1 MTEKQI
7 TEEILRYLKDESYN
21 YAVLIDGE
29 WGSGKTF
36 FVNNSLT
43 KAINKQEAN
52 LNTNRSVK
60 YISLYG
66 CKDMADVQENIA
78 WSFAED
84 ARKKIK
90 NRMKW
95 GTTVE
100 KVSSNI
106 LLSSQKI
113 GNVIMKKFLP
123 EASLYKISSDW
134 LNLGSFI
141 FIFDDLERCDC
152 PVNEVFGFLNE
163 LVEHE
168 NTKVIIIA
176 NEKELMTIA
185 DTQSLELQYYLALD
199 ERVQWPKTDEDNVW
213 SVICKKPEGI
223 SLTELEKRRSLLFP
237 VEESG
242 DYCRIREK
250 LIGVT
255 LKYDPNIPEIISQ
268 IIETSNYENSI
279 KGLLRAKK
287 ESFESTMEYYHH
299 RNLRTFQFFLSKVT
313 YLLGQLKNIEIN
325 QEYYEAISNQVISE
339 TFMQAVRFK
348 SNYQPPKDN
357 YTWLSIEQDTNF
369 HSVKQYVES
378 GTYDYKNY
386 ENEVLKYQNELKAD
400 VFSDDPYYLLYRQ
413 YYYQTQEW
421 CEEQLDKMI
430 KQLKTNKYPISLYGK
445 IIMAIQRLIDLG
457 FDEQYMNEAKKWM
470 LENISNSGE
479 VEEID
484 PDLWFVEDREFR
496 NRVIAIVADINEAIK
511 NHTETASREN
521 VIDILKNDDWIA
533 KLKKYVNPND
543 LRYVQDISV
552 FSKAP
557 SAQWLKNMHKASP
570 KDIDDFRELLEYI
583 YPRGVRRNSYI
594 QDADTIKAII
604 EGLRKI
610 KEDDLIKK
618 ACIRWLGAQFEA
630 IVKLH
635 EPQIEQKTE

>member
-36 FVNNSLT
+36 FVNNTLT
-43 KAINKQEAN
+43 KEINKQEAN

-60 YISLYG
+60 YVSLYG

-84 ARKKIK
+84 ARRKIK

-213 SVICKKPEGI
+213 SVICKKPEGV

-268 IIETSNYENSI
+268 IIETSNCESSV
-279 KGLLRAKK
+279 KGMLRGKK
-287 ESFESTMEYYHH
+287 ESFEDTMEYYHH

-313 YLLGQLKNIEIN
+313 YLLGQLENIKID

-413 YYYQTQEW
+413 YYYQTQVW

-430 KQLKTNKYPISLYGK
+430 KQLRTNKYPISLYGR

-496 NRVIAIVADINEAIK
+496 DRVIAIVADINEAIK
-511 NHTETASREN
+511 NHTETASRGN

>member
-36 FVNNSLT
+36 FVNNTLT
-43 KAINKQEAN
+43 KEINKQEAN

-60 YISLYG
+60 YVSLYG

-84 ARKKIK
+84 ARRKIK

-213 SVICKKPEGI
+213 SVICKKPEGV

-268 IIETSNYENSI
+268 IIETSNCESSV
-279 KGLLRAKK
+279 KGMLRGKK
-287 ESFESTMEYYHH
+287 ESFEDTMEYYHH

-313 YLLGQLKNIEIN
+313 YLLGQLENIKID

-413 YYYQTQEW
+413 YYYQTQVW

-430 KQLKTNKYPISLYGK
+430 KQLRTNKYPISLYGR

-496 NRVIAIVADINEAIK
+496 DRVIAIVADINEAIK

-583 YPRGVRRNSYI
+583 YPRGVR
-594 QDADTIKAII
+594 II
-604 EGLRKI
+604 LSIPK
-610 KEDDLIKK
+610 
-618 ACIRWLGAQFEA
+618 C
-630 IVKLH
+630 
-635 EPQIEQKTE
+635 

>member
-36 FVNNSLT
+36 FVNNTLT
-43 KAINKQEAN
+43 KESNKQEAN

-60 YISLYG
+60 YVSLYG

-84 ARKKIK
+84 ARRKIK

-213 SVICKKPEGI
+213 SVICKKPEGV

-268 IIETSNYENSI
+268 IIETSNCESSV
-279 KGLLRAKK
+279 KGMLRGKK
-287 ESFESTMEYYHH
+287 ESFEDTMEYYHH

-313 YLLGQLKNIEIN
+313 YLLGQLENIKID

-413 YYYQTQEW
+413 YYYQTQVW

-430 KQLKTNKYPISLYGK
+430 KQLRTNKYPISLYGR
-445 IIMAIQRLIDLG
+445 IIMVIQRLIDLG

-496 NRVIAIVADINEAIK
+496 DRVIAIVADINEAIK

>member
-7 TEEILRYLKDESYN
+7 TEEILRYLNDKAYN

-36 FVNNSLT
+36 FVNNTLT
-43 KAINKQEAN
+43 KAINKQEIKFK
-52 LNTNRSVK
+52 TNRNVK

-90 NRMKW
+90 KMMKW

-123 EASLYKISSDW
+123 ETSLYKISSDW

-199 ERVQWPKTDEDNVW
+199 ERIQWPKTDENNVW
-213 SVICKKPEGI
+213 SVICKKPEGV
-223 SLTELEKRRSLLFP
+223 SLTELEKRRNLLFP

-268 IIETSNYENSI
+268 IIETSNCESSV
-279 KGLLRAKK
+279 KGMLRGKK
-287 ESFESTMEYYHH
+287 ESFEDTMEYYHH

-313 YLLGQLKNIEIN
+313 YLLGQLENIKID

-348 SNYQPPKDN
+348 SNYQPPKDD

-378 GTYDYKNY
+378 RTYDYKNY

-413 YYYQTQEW
+413 YYYQTQAW

-496 NRVIAIVADINEAIK
+496 DRVIAIVANINEAIK

-604 EGLRKI
+604 EGLRKM
-610 KEDDLIKK
+610 KEEDLIKK
-618 ACIRWLGAQFEA
+618 ACTGWLCAQFEA
-630 IVKLH
+630 IVKSH
-635 EPQIEQKTE
+635 EPQVEQETE

>member
-36 FVNNSLT
+36 FVNNTLT
-43 KAINKQEAN
+43 KEINKQEAN

-60 YISLYG
+60 YVSLYG

-84 ARKKIK
+84 ARRKIK

-213 SVICKKPEGI
+213 SVICKKPEGV

-268 IIETSNYENSI
+268 IIETSNCESSV
-279 KGLLRAKK
+279 KGMLRGKK
-287 ESFESTMEYYHH
+287 ESFEDTMEYYHH

-313 YLLGQLKNIEIN
+313 YLLGQLENIKID

-413 YYYQTQEW
+413 YYYQTQVW

-430 KQLKTNKYPISLYGK
+430 KQLRTNKYPISLYGR

-496 NRVIAIVADINEAIK
+496 DRVIAIVADINEAIK

>member
-36 FVNNSLT
+36 FVNNTLT
-43 KAINKQEAN
+43 KEINKQEAN

-60 YISLYG
+60 YVSLYG

-84 ARKKIK
+84 ARRKIK

-141 FIFDDLERCDC
+141 FTFDDLERCDC

-213 SVICKKPEGI
+213 SVICKKPEGV

-268 IIETSNYENSI
+268 IIETSNCESSV
-279 KGLLRAKK
+279 KGMLRGKK
-287 ESFESTMEYYHH
+287 ESFEDTMEYYHH

-313 YLLGQLKNIEIN
+313 YLLGQLENIKID

-413 YYYQTQEW
+413 YYYQTQVW

-430 KQLKTNKYPISLYGK
+430 KQLRTNKYPISLYGR

-496 NRVIAIVADINEAIK
+496 DRVIAIVADINEAIK

>member
-36 FVNNSLT
+36 FVNNTLT
-43 KAINKQEAN
+43 KEINKQEAN

-60 YISLYG
+60 YVSLYG

-84 ARKKIK
+84 ARRKIK

-213 SVICKKPEGI
+213 SVICKKPEGV

-268 IIETSNYENSI
+268 IIETSNCESSV
-279 KGLLRAKK
+279 KGMLRGKK
-287 ESFESTMEYYHH
+287 ESFEDTMEYYHH

-313 YLLGQLKNIEIN
+313 YLLGQLENIKID

-369 HSVKQYVES
+369 HSVKQSVES

-413 YYYQTQEW
+413 YYYQTQVW

-430 KQLKTNKYPISLYGK
+430 KQLRTNKYPISLYGR

-496 NRVIAIVADINEAIK
+496 DRVIAIVADINEAIK

>member
-36 FVNNSLT
+36 FVNNTLT
-43 KAINKQEAN
+43 KEINKQEAN

-60 YISLYG
+60 YVSLYG

-84 ARKKIK
+84 ARRKIK

-213 SVICKKPEGI
+213 SVICKKPEGV

-268 IIETSNYENSI
+268 IIETSNCESSV
-279 KGLLRAKK
+279 KGMLRGKK
-287 ESFESTMEYYHH
+287 ESFEYTMEYYHH

-313 YLLGQLKNIEIN
+313 YLLGQLENIKID

-413 YYYQTQEW
+413 YYYQTQVW

-430 KQLKTNKYPISLYGK
+430 KQLRTNKYPISLYGR

-496 NRVIAIVADINEAIK
+496 DRVIAIVADINEAIK

>member
-36 FVNNSLT
+36 FVNNTLT
-43 KAINKQEAN
+43 KEINKQEAN

-60 YISLYG
+60 YVSLYG

-84 ARKKIK
+84 ARRKIK

-213 SVICKKPEGI
+213 SVICKKPEGV

-268 IIETSNYENSI
+268 IIETSNCESSV
-279 KGLLRAKK
+279 KGMLRGKK
-287 ESFESTMEYYHH
+287 ESFEDTMEYYHH

-313 YLLGQLKNIEIN
+313 YLLGQLENIKID

-348 SNYQPPKDN
+348 S
-357 YTWLSIEQDTNF
+357 
-369 HSVKQYVES
+369 
-378 GTYDYKNY
+378 
-386 ENEVLKYQNELKAD
+386 
-400 VFSDDPYYLLYRQ
+400 
-413 YYYQTQEW
+413 
-421 CEEQLDKMI
+421 
-430 KQLKTNKYPISLYGK
+430 
-445 IIMAIQRLIDLG
+445 
-457 FDEQYMNEAKKWM
+457 
-470 LENISNSGE
+470 
-479 VEEID
+479 
-484 PDLWFVEDREFR
+484 
-496 NRVIAIVADINEAIK
+496 
-511 NHTETASREN
+511 
-521 VIDILKNDDWIA
+521 
-533 KLKKYVNPND
+533 
-543 LRYVQDISV
+543 
-552 FSKAP
+552 
-557 SAQWLKNMHKASP
+557 
-570 KDIDDFRELLEYI
+570 
-583 YPRGVRRNSYI
+583 
-594 QDADTIKAII
+594 
-604 EGLRKI
+604 
-610 KEDDLIKK
+610 
-618 ACIRWLGAQFEA
+618 
-630 IVKLH
+630 
-635 EPQIEQKTE
+635 

>member
-36 FVNNSLT
+36 FVNNTLT
-43 KAINKQEAN
+43 KEINKQEAN

-60 YISLYG
+60 YVSLYG

-84 ARKKIK
+84 ARRKIK

-213 SVICKKPEGI
+213 SVICKKPEGV

-268 IIETSNYENSI
+268 IIETSNCESSV
-279 KGLLRAKK
+279 KGMLRGKK
-287 ESFESTMEYYHH
+287 ESFEDTMEYYHH

-313 YLLGQLKNIEIN
+313 YLLGQLENIKID

-348 SNYQPPKDN
+348 SIYQPPKDN

-413 YYYQTQEW
+413 YYYQTQVW

-430 KQLKTNKYPISLYGK
+430 KQLRTNKYPISLYGR

-496 NRVIAIVADINEAIK
+496 DRVIAIVADINEAIK

>member
-36 FVNNSLT
+36 FVNNTLT
-43 KAINKQEAN
+43 KEINKQEAN

-60 YISLYG
+60 YVSLYG

-84 ARKKIK
+84 ARRKIK

-213 SVICKKPEGI
+213 SVICKKPEGV

-268 IIETSNYENSI
+268 IIETSNCESSV
-279 KGLLRAKK
+279 KGMLRGKK
-287 ESFESTMEYYHH
+287 ESFEDTMEYYHH

-313 YLLGQLKNIEIN
+313 YLLGQLENIKID

-413 YYYQTQEW
+413 YYYQTQVW

-430 KQLKTNKYPISLYGK
+430 KQLRTNKYPISLYGR

-496 NRVIAIVADINEAIK
+496 DRVIAIVADINEAIK

-604 EGLRKI
+604 EG
-610 KEDDLIKK
+610 
-618 ACIRWLGAQFEA
+618 
-630 IVKLH
+630 
-635 EPQIEQKTE
+635 

>member
-7 TEEILRYLKDESYN
+7 TEEIVRYLKEESYN

-36 FVNNSLT
+36 FVNNTLT
-43 KAINKQEAN
+43 KEINKQEAN

-60 YISLYG
+60 YVSLYG

-84 ARKKIK
+84 ARRKIK

-213 SVICKKPEGI
+213 SVICKKPEGV

-268 IIETSNYENSI
+268 IIETSNCESSV
-279 KGLLRAKK
+279 KGMLRGKK
-287 ESFESTMEYYHH
+287 ESFEDTMEYYHH

-313 YLLGQLKNIEIN
+313 YLLGQLENIKID

-413 YYYQTQEW
+413 YYYQTQVW

-430 KQLKTNKYPISLYGK
+430 KQLRTNKYPISLYGR

-496 NRVIAIVADINEAIK
+496 DRVIAIVADINEAIK

>member
-36 FVNNSLT
+36 FVNNTLT
-43 KAINKQEAN
+43 KEINKQEAN

-60 YISLYG
+60 YVSLYG

-84 ARKKIK
+84 ARRKIK

-152 PVNEVFGFLNE
+152 HVNEVFGFLNE

-213 SVICKKPEGI
+213 SVICKKPEGV

-268 IIETSNYENSI
+268 IIETSNCESSV
-279 KGLLRAKK
+279 KGMLRGKK
-287 ESFESTMEYYHH
+287 ESFEDTMEYYHH

-313 YLLGQLKNIEIN
+313 YLLGQLENIKID

-413 YYYQTQEW
+413 YYYQTQVW

-430 KQLKTNKYPISLYGK
+430 KQLRTNKYPISLYGR

-496 NRVIAIVADINEAIK
+496 DRVIAIVADINEAIK

>member
-36 FVNNSLT
+36 FVNNTLT
-43 KAINKQEAN
+43 KEINKQEAN

-60 YISLYG
+60 YVSLYG

-84 ARKKIK
+84 ARRKIK

-213 SVICKKPEGI
+213 SVICKKPEGV

-268 IIETSNYENSI
+268 IIETSNCESSV
-279 KGLLRAKK
+279 KGMLRGKK
-287 ESFESTMEYYHH
+287 ESFEDTMQYYHH

-313 YLLGQLKNIEIN
+313 YLLGQLENIKID

-413 YYYQTQEW
+413 YYYQTQVW

-430 KQLKTNKYPISLYGK
+430 KQLRTNKYPISLYGR

-496 NRVIAIVADINEAIK
+496 DRVIAIVADINEAIK

>member
-36 FVNNSLT
+36 FVNNTLT
-43 KAINKQEAN
+43 KEINKQEAN

-60 YISLYG
+60 YVSLYG
-66 CKDMADVQENIA
+66 CKDMADDHEDIA

-84 ARKKIK
+84 ARRKIK

-213 SVICKKPEGI
+213 SVICKKPEGV

-268 IIETSNYENSI
+268 IIETSNCESSV
-279 KGLLRAKK
+279 KGMLRGKK
-287 ESFESTMEYYHH
+287 ESFEDTMEYYHH

-313 YLLGQLKNIEIN
+313 YLLGQLENIKID

-413 YYYQTQEW
+413 YYYQTQVW

-430 KQLKTNKYPISLYGK
+430 KQLRTNKYPISLYGR

-496 NRVIAIVADINEAIK
+496 DRVIAIVADINEAIK

>member
-29 WGSGKTF
+29 WGRGKTF
-36 FVNNSLT
+36 FVNNTLT
-43 KAINKQEAN
+43 KEINKQEAN

-60 YISLYG
+60 YVSLYG

-84 ARKKIK
+84 ARRKIK

-213 SVICKKPEGI
+213 SVICKKPEGV

-268 IIETSNYENSI
+268 IIETSNCESSV
-279 KGLLRAKK
+279 KGMLRGKK
-287 ESFESTMEYYHH
+287 ESFEDTMEYYHH

-313 YLLGQLKNIEIN
+313 YLLGQLENIKID

-413 YYYQTQEW
+413 YYYQTQVW

-430 KQLKTNKYPISLYGK
+430 KQLRTNKYPISLYGR

-496 NRVIAIVADINEAIK
+496 DRVIAIVADINEAIK

>member
-36 FVNNSLT
+36 FVNNTLT
-43 KAINKQEAN
+43 KEINKQEAN

-60 YISLYG
+60 YVSLYG

-84 ARKKIK
+84 ARRKIK

-100 KVSSNI
+100 KESSNI

-113 GNVIMKKFLP
+113 VNVIMKKFLP

-213 SVICKKPEGI
+213 SVICKKPEGV

-268 IIETSNYENSI
+268 IIETSNCESSV
-279 KGLLRAKK
+279 KGMLRGKK
-287 ESFESTMEYYHH
+287 ESFEDTMEYYHH

-313 YLLGQLKNIEIN
+313 YLLGQLENIKID

-413 YYYQTQEW
+413 YYYQTQVW

-430 KQLKTNKYPISLYGK
+430 KQLRTNKYPISLYGR

-496 NRVIAIVADINEAIK
+496 DRVIAIVADINEAIK

>member
-36 FVNNSLT
+36 FVNNTLT
-43 KAINKQEAN
+43 KEINKQEAN

-60 YISLYG
+60 YVSLYG

-84 ARKKIK
+84 ARRKIK

-141 FIFDDLERCDC
+141 FNFDDMERCDC

-199 ERVQWPKTDEDNVW
+199 ERVQWPKKDEDNVW
-213 SVICKKPEGI
+213 SVICKKPEGV

-268 IIETSNYENSI
+268 IIETSNCESSV
-279 KGLLRAKK
+279 KGMLRGKK
-287 ESFESTMEYYHH
+287 ESFEDTMEYYHH

-313 YLLGQLKNIEIN
+313 YLLGQLENIKID

-413 YYYQTQEW
+413 YYYQTQVW

-430 KQLKTNKYPISLYGK
+430 KQLRTNKYPISLYGR

-496 NRVIAIVADINEAIK
+496 DRVIAIVADINEAIK

>member
-36 FVNNSLT
+36 FVNNTLT
-43 KAINKQEAN
+43 KEINKQEAN

-60 YISLYG
+60 YVSLYG

-84 ARKKIK
+84 ARRKIK

-213 SVICKKPEGI
+213 SVICKKPEGV

-268 IIETSNYENSI
+268 IIETSNCESSV
-279 KGLLRAKK
+279 KGMLRGKK
-287 ESFESTMEYYHH
+287 ESFEDTMEYYHH

-313 YLLGQLKNIEIN
+313 YLLGQLENIKID

-413 YYYQTQEW
+413 YYYQTQVW

-430 KQLKTNKYPISLYGK
+430 KQLRTNKYPISLYGR

-457 FDEQYMNEAKKWM
+457 FDE
-470 LENISNSGE
+470 
-479 VEEID
+479 
-484 PDLWFVEDREFR
+484 
-496 NRVIAIVADINEAIK
+496 
-511 NHTETASREN
+511 
-521 VIDILKNDDWIA
+521 
-533 KLKKYVNPND
+533 
-543 LRYVQDISV
+543 
-552 FSKAP
+552 
-557 SAQWLKNMHKASP
+557 
-570 KDIDDFRELLEYI
+570 
-583 YPRGVRRNSYI
+583 
-594 QDADTIKAII
+594 
-604 EGLRKI
+604 
-610 KEDDLIKK
+610 
-618 ACIRWLGAQFEA
+618 
-630 IVKLH
+630 
-635 EPQIEQKTE
+635 

>member
-7 TEEILRYLKDESYN
+7 TEEILRYLNDKAYN

-36 FVNNSLT
+36 FVNNTLT
-43 KAINKQEAN
+43 KAINKQEIKFK
-52 LNTNRSVK
+52 TNRNVK

-90 NRMKW
+90 KMMKW

-123 EASLYKISSDW
+123 ETSLYKISSDW

-199 ERVQWPKTDEDNVW
+199 ERIQWPKTDENNVW
-213 SVICKKPEGI
+213 SVICKKPEGV
-223 SLTELEKRRSLLFP
+223 SLTELEKRRNLLFP

-268 IIETSNYENSI
+268 IIETSNCESSV
-279 KGLLRAKK
+279 KGMLRGKK
-287 ESFESTMEYYHH
+287 ESFEDTMEYYHH

-313 YLLGQLKNIEIN
+313 YLLGQLENIKID

-348 SNYQPPKDN
+348 SNYQPPKDD

-413 YYYQTQEW
+413 YYYQTQAW

-496 NRVIAIVADINEAIK
+496 DRVIAIVANINEAIK

-604 EGLRKI
+604 EGLRKM
-610 KEDDLIKK
+610 KEEDLIKK
-618 ACIRWLGAQFEA
+618 ACTGWLCAQFEA
-630 IVKLH
+630 IVKSH
-635 EPQIEQKTE
+635 EPQVEQETE

>member
-36 FVNNSLT
+36 FVNNTLT
-43 KAINKQEAN
+43 KEINKQEAN

-60 YISLYG
+60 YVSLYG

-84 ARKKIK
+84 ARRKNK

-213 SVICKKPEGI
+213 SVICKKPEGV

-268 IIETSNYENSI
+268 IIETSNCESSV
-279 KGLLRAKK
+279 KGMLRGKK
-287 ESFESTMEYYHH
+287 ESFEDTMEYYHH

-313 YLLGQLKNIEIN
+313 YLLGQLENIKID

-413 YYYQTQEW
+413 YYYQTQVW

-430 KQLKTNKYPISLYGK
+430 KQLRTNKYPISLYGR

-496 NRVIAIVADINEAIK
+496 DRVIAIVADINEAIK

>member
-36 FVNNSLT
+36 FVNNTLT
-43 KAINKQEAN
+43 KEINKQEAN

-60 YISLYG
+60 YVSLYG

-84 ARKKIK
+84 ARRKIK

-213 SVICKKPEGI
+213 SVICKKPEGV

-242 DYCRIREK
+242 DYCKIREK

-268 IIETSNYENSI
+268 IIETSNCESSV
-279 KGLLRAKK
+279 KGMLRGKK
-287 ESFESTMEYYHH
+287 ESFEDTMEYYHH

-313 YLLGQLKNIEIN
+313 YLLGQLENIKID

-413 YYYQTQEW
+413 YYYQTQVW

-430 KQLKTNKYPISLYGK
+430 KQLRTNKYPISLYGR

-496 NRVIAIVADINEAIK
+496 DRVIAIVADINEAIK

>member
-36 FVNNSLT
+36 FVNNTLT
-43 KAINKQEAN
+43 KEINKQEAN

-60 YISLYG
+60 YVSLYG
-66 CKDMADVQENIA
+66 CKDMADVQENIS

-84 ARKKIK
+84 ARRKIK

-213 SVICKKPEGI
+213 SVICKKPEGV

-268 IIETSNYENSI
+268 IIETSNCESSV
-279 KGLLRAKK
+279 KGMLRGKK
-287 ESFESTMEYYHH
+287 ESFEDTMEYYHH

-313 YLLGQLKNIEIN
+313 YLLGQLENIKID

-413 YYYQTQEW
+413 YYYQTQVW

-430 KQLKTNKYPISLYGK
+430 KQLRTNKYPISLYGR

-496 NRVIAIVADINEAIK
+496 DRVIAIVADINEAIK

>member
-7 TEEILRYLKDESYN
+7 TEEILRYLSDKAYN

-36 FVNNSLT
+36 FVNNTLT
-43 KAINKQEAN
+43 KAINKQEIKFK
-52 LNTNRSVK
+52 TNRNVK

-199 ERVQWPKTDEDNVW
+199 ERIQWPKTDENNVW
-213 SVICKKPEGI
+213 SVICKKPEGV
-223 SLTELEKRRSLLFP
+223 SLTELEKRRNLLFP

-268 IIETSNYENSI
+268 IIETSNCESSV
-279 KGLLRAKK
+279 KGMLRGKK
-287 ESFESTMEYYHH
+287 ESFEDTMEYYHH

-313 YLLGQLKNIEIN
+313 YLLGQLENIKID

-348 SNYQPPKDN
+348 SNYQPPKDD

-413 YYYQTQEW
+413 YYYQTQAW

-496 NRVIAIVADINEAIK
+496 DRVIAIVANINEAIK

-604 EGLRKI
+604 EGLRKM
-610 KEDDLIKK
+610 KEEDLIKK
-618 ACIRWLGAQFEA
+618 ACTGWLCAQFEA
-630 IVKLH
+630 IVKSH
-635 EPQIEQKTE
+635 EPQVEQETE

>member
-36 FVNNSLT
+36 FVNNTLT
-43 KAINKQEAN
+43 KEINKQEAN

-60 YISLYG
+60 YVSLYG

-84 ARKKIK
+84 ARRKIK

-213 SVICKKPEGI
+213 SVICKKPEGV

-268 IIETSNYENSI
+268 IIETSNCESSV
-279 KGLLRAKK
+279 KGMLRGKK
-287 ESFESTMEYYHH
+287 ESFEDTMEYYHH

-313 YLLGQLKNIEIN
+313 YLLGQLENIKID

-339 TFMQAVRFK
+339 TFMQAVRFII
-348 SNYQPPKDN
+348 NYQPPKDN

-413 YYYQTQEW
+413 YYYQTQVW

-430 KQLKTNKYPISLYGK
+430 KQLRTNKYPISLYGR

-496 NRVIAIVADINEAIK
+496 DRVIAIVADINEAIK

>member
-36 FVNNSLT
+36 FVNNTLT
-43 KAINKQEAN
+43 KEINKQEAN

-141 FIFDDLERCDC
+141 FIFDDLERCEC

-199 ERVQWPKTDEDNVW
+199 ERVQWPKTDEDNAW
-213 SVICKKPEGI
+213 SVICKKPEGV

-268 IIETSNYENSI
+268 IIETSNCESSV
-279 KGLLRAKK
+279 KGMLRGKK
-287 ESFESTMEYYHH
+287 ESFEDTMEYYHH

-313 YLLGQLKNIEIN
+313 YLLGQLENIKID

-413 YYYQTQEW
+413 YYYQTQAW

-445 IIMAIQRLIDLG
+445 MIMAIQRLIDLG

>member
-36 FVNNSLT
+36 FVNNTLT
-43 KAINKQEAN
+43 KEINKQEAN

-60 YISLYG
+60 YVSLYG

-84 ARKKIK
+84 ARRKIK

-213 SVICKKPEGI
+213 SVICKKPEGV

-268 IIETSNYENSI
+268 IIETSNCESSV
-279 KGLLRAKK
+279 KGMLRGKK
-287 ESFESTMEYYHH
+287 ESFEDTMEHYHH

-313 YLLGQLKNIEIN
+313 YLLGQLENIKID

-357 YTWLSIEQDTNF
+357 YSWLSIEQDTNF

-413 YYYQTQEW
+413 YYYQTQAW

-430 KQLKTNKYPISLYGK
+430 KQLRTNKYPISLYGR

-496 NRVIAIVADINEAIK
+496 DRVIAIVADINEAIK

-521 VIDILKNDDWIA
+521 VIDILKKDDWIA

-557 SAQWLKNMHKASP
+557 SAQWLKNMHEASP

-604 EGLRKI
+604 EGLGKI

>member
-36 FVNNSLT
+36 FVNNTLT
-43 KAINKQEAN
+43 KEINKQEAN

-60 YISLYG
+60 YVSLYG

-84 ARKKIK
+84 ARRKIK

-213 SVICKKPEGI
+213 SVICKKPEGV

-268 IIETSNYENSI
+268 IIETSNCESSV
-279 KGLLRAKK
+279 KGMLRGKK
-287 ESFESTMEYYHH
+287 ESFEDTMEYYHH

-313 YLLGQLKNIEIN
+313 YLLGQLENIKID

-413 YYYQTQEW
+413 YYYQTQVW

-430 KQLKTNKYPISLYGK
+430 KQLRTNKYPISLYGR

-496 NRVIAIVADINEAIK
+496 DRVIAIAADINEAIK

>member
-36 FVNNSLT
+36 FVNNTLT
-43 KAINKQEAN
+43 KEINKQEAN

-60 YISLYG
+60 YVSLYG

-84 ARKKIK
+84 ARRKIK

-123 EASLYKISSDW
+123 EASIYKISSDW

-213 SVICKKPEGI
+213 SVICKKPEGV

-268 IIETSNYENSI
+268 IIETSNCESSV
-279 KGLLRAKK
+279 KGMLRGKK
-287 ESFESTMEYYHH
+287 ESFEDTMEYYHH

-313 YLLGQLKNIEIN
+313 YLLGQLENIKID

-413 YYYQTQEW
+413 YYYQTQVW

-430 KQLKTNKYPISLYGK
+430 KQLRTNKYPISLYGR

-496 NRVIAIVADINEAIK
+496 DRVIAIVADINEAIK

>member
-36 FVNNSLT
+36 FVNNILT
-43 KAINKQEAN
+43 KEINKQEAN

-60 YISLYG
+60 YVSLYG

-84 ARKKIK
+84 ARRKIK

-213 SVICKKPEGI
+213 SVICKKPEGV

-268 IIETSNYENSI
+268 IIETSNCESSV
-279 KGLLRAKK
+279 KGMLRGKK
-287 ESFESTMEYYHH
+287 ESFEDTMEYYHH

-313 YLLGQLKNIEIN
+313 YLLGQLENIKID

-413 YYYQTQEW
+413 YYYQTQVW

-430 KQLKTNKYPISLYGK
+430 KQLRTNKYPISLYGR

-496 NRVIAIVADINEAIK
+496 DRVIAIVADINEAIK

>member
-36 FVNNSLT
+36 FVNNTLT
-43 KAINKQEAN
+43 KEINKQEAN

-60 YISLYG
+60 YVSLYG

-84 ARKKIK
+84 ARRKIK

-213 SVICKKPEGI
+213 SVICKKPEGV

-268 IIETSNYENSI
+268 IIETSNCKSSV
-279 KGLLRAKK
+279 KGMLRGKK
-287 ESFESTMEYYHH
+287 ESFEDTMEYYHH

-313 YLLGQLKNIEIN
+313 YLLGQLENIKID

-413 YYYQTQEW
+413 YYYQTQVW

-430 KQLKTNKYPISLYGK
+430 KQLRTNKYPISLYGR

-496 NRVIAIVADINEAIK
+496 DRVIAIVADINEAIK

>member
-36 FVNNSLT
+36 FVNNTLT
-43 KAINKQEAN
+43 KEINKQEAN

-60 YISLYG
+60 YVSLYG

-84 ARKKIK
+84 ARRKIK

-185 DTQSLELQYYLALD
+185 DTQSLELQYYLVLD

-213 SVICKKPEGI
+213 SVICKKPEGV

-268 IIETSNYENSI
+268 IIETSNCESSV
-279 KGLLRAKK
+279 KGMLRGKK
-287 ESFESTMEYYHH
+287 ESFEDTMEYYHH

-313 YLLGQLKNIEIN
+313 YLLGQLENIKID

-413 YYYQTQEW
+413 YYYQTQVW

-430 KQLKTNKYPISLYGK
+430 KQLRTNKYPISLYGR

-496 NRVIAIVADINEAIK
+496 DRVIAIVADINEAIK

>member
-36 FVNNSLT
+36 FVNNTLT
-43 KAINKQEAN
+43 KEINKQEAN

-60 YISLYG
+60 YVSLYG

-84 ARKKIK
+84 ARRKIK

-176 NEKELMTIA
+176 NEKELMTIS

-213 SVICKKPEGI
+213 SVICKKPEGV

-268 IIETSNYENSI
+268 IIETSNCESSV
-279 KGLLRAKK
+279 KGMLRGKK
-287 ESFESTMEYYHH
+287 ESFEDTMEYYHH

-313 YLLGQLKNIEIN
+313 YLLGQLENIKID

-413 YYYQTQEW
+413 YYYQTQVW

-430 KQLKTNKYPISLYGK
+430 KQLRTNKYPISLYGR

-496 NRVIAIVADINEAIK
+496 DRVIAIVADINEAIK
-511 NHTETASREN
+511 NHTETASRGN